1 MTPSRTRFGLFIAAA
16 PLVIG
21 TVLASAAPV
30 QAKMIYDGSWSVV
43 IVTEKGEC
51 DRAYRYPI
59 NISGGKLINAGSAM
73 FDISGKVASNGAI
86 SVRVSYGERSAMGVG
101 RMNSRYGTG
110 SWRGGSCAGTWTAE
124 RRG

>member
-1 MTPSRTRFGLFIAAA
+1 MTSSRIRTAAFIASAM
-16 PLVIG
+16 LVSG
-21 TVLASAAPV
+21 AMLAGSGPAHAR
-30 QAKMIYDGSWSVV
+30 MMYDGSWSVV

-86 SVRVSYGERSAMGVG
+86 NVRVSYGERSATGSG
-101 RMNSRYGTG
+101 RLTSRYGMG